1 MADNE
6 FIRPARKQVAL
17 TEDQIKEVIKCCD
30 PVTGY
35 HYFMTTYFFIQHPM
49 LGQVLYNPYAY
60 QVGLIDNYH
69 NSRFSIS
76 LLGRQLGK
84 TTSAAGYLLWFAMF
98 NSDKTILIAA
108 HQYSGAQEIMQR
120 IRYAYEMCPMWL
132 KCGVEAYNQG
142 NIDFENKSRIVA
154 RATTE
159 KTGRGMSLSL
169 LYLDEFAFVRPT
181 IANEF
186 WTAISPTLATG
197 GKCIIT
203 STPNSDE
210 DQFARI
216 WKDANKRTDEF
227 GNTTKLGKNGFS
239 PFMALWSE
247 HPDRDQKWADEE
259 RSKIGEERFRRE
271 HLCEFI
277 LFEET
282 LINSLKL
289 ADMEGSEPLY
299 KTGQVRW
306 FKKPSRGHI
315 YTVALDPSLG
325 TGGDAAA
332 IQIFEA
338 DTTTQIGEWF
348 HNRTTIPEQVRL
360 LAEICRQINEITGE
374 AKNIY
379 YSLENNSIGEA
390 ALISLAEFGE
400 ENITGTMLSE
410 PKRVG
415 SSRRYRRGFNTTN
428 STKLSACSKFKNLL
442 ESDKLTVRSSSL
454 ISELKTFV
462 ASGGSYAAKLGETD
476 DLVMATLLTVRMMQH
491 LRDYNID
498 LDSHLRDHGNGR
510 GGDDDDIDPLPFI
523 ATF

>member
-1 MADNE
+1 MTQTLHKNTNGLQ
-6 FIRPARKQVAL
+6 IL
-17 TEDQIKEVIKCCD
+17 TDTGWENFAGVVKKNIKPTLRI
-30 PVTGY
+30 VTQ
-35 HYFMTTYFFIQHPM
+35 T
-49 LGQVLYNPYAY
+49 
-60 QVGLIDNYH
+60 
-69 NSRFSIS
+69 
-76 LLGRQLGK
+76 
-84 TTSAAGYLLWFAMF
+84 
-98 NSDKTILIAA
+98 KTIECTADHELFNYRQQKIAA
-108 HQYSGAQEIMQR
+108 SK
-120 IRYAYEMCPMWL
+120 L
-132 KCGVEAYNQG
+132 KPK
-142 NIDFENKSRIVA
+142 DKL
-154 RATTE
+154 
-159 KTGRGMSLSL
+159 MS
-169 LYLDEFAFVRPT
+169 
-181 IANEF
+181 
-186 WTAISPTLATG
+186 ATG
-197 GKCIIT
+197 IERVVSVSLAKIQLVYDIL
-203 STPNSDE
+203 NSGIHNR
-210 DQFARI
+210 FY
-216 WKDANKRTDEF
+216 ANDLLVS
-227 GNTTKLGKNGFS
+227 N
-239 PFMALWSE
+239 
-247 HPDRDQKWADEE
+247 
-259 RSKIGEERFRRE
+259 
-271 HLCEFI
+271 CEFI